1 MSNLQGKTVVITGG
15 GRGQGRSHALTLA
28 KEGANIVVADI
39 GQAEVPHVSYGL
51 ATEEDLAE
59 TVRQVE
65 ALDRRAV
72 AVTADVRSTEDMKR
86 VADTAMAEFGRI
98 DILLVNHG
106 IHGIFENTYTI
117 DDDSWQ
123 TMIDTNLTGVFKS
136 IRAVVPHIIDGGEG
150 GSIVITASVDGL
162 RATPSWGHYGA
173 AKAGAV
179 NLMKT
184 LAVELAPH
192 NIRVNTVHPT
202 GTNTPMAEALMDTV
216 GPISEQWRFATDRA
230 NLLDVPVIEPED
242 VSNAISWLVSD
253 KARYVTGITL
263 PVDAGYTTKH

>member
-1 MSNLQGKTVVITGG
+1 MGSLEGQTVVITGG
-15 GRGQGRSHALTLA
+15 GRGQGRSHAVALA
-28 KEGANIVVADI
+28 REGANIVVTDI
-39 GQAEVPHVSYGL
+39 GEAEVRNVSYGL

-65 ALDRRAV
+65 ALDRRGV
-72 AVTADVRSTEDMKR
+72 AVKADVRNTEDMQR

-98 DILLVNHG
+98 DILLANAG
-106 IHGIFENTYTI
+106 IHGIFQNTYTI
-117 DDDSWQ
+117 DDASWQ

-136 IRAVVPHIIDGGEG
+136 IRAVVPHMIEGGRG
-150 GSIVITASVDGL
+150 GSIVITSSVDGL

-173 AKAGAV
+173 AKAGTV

-192 NIRVNTVHPT
+192 KIRVNTVHPT
-202 GTNTPMAEALMDTV
+202 GVNTPMAEALMDTV
-216 GPISEQWRFATDRA
+216 GPITDQWRYATDRA

-242 VSNAISWLVSD
+242 ISNAIAWLVSD
-253 KARYVTGITL
+253 KARYVTGVSL